1 MFSWML
7 GQWQQEEDKGESE
20 DGLNDC
26 GDGGQSLGTQGGTV
40 QQ

>member
-7 GQWQQEEDKGESE
+7 GQEEDKGESE

-26 GDGGQSLGTQGGTV
+26 GDGGRRLGTQGGTV